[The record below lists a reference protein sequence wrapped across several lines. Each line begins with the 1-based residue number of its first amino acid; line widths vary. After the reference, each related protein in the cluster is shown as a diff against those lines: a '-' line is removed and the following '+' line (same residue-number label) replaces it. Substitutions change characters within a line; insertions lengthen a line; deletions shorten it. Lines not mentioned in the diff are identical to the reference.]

1 MNDQT
6 NRRLLIIFGI
16 SLLISVGAIAI
27 GIMGLV
33 GLYDAGFLDTVQN
46 WIEPIVSIRSDG
58 PTISG
63 EPSTEEGFLALDF
76 EATRMAEK
84 QGAIEAIF
92 ADWPIVIEETFVKND
107 LEWPEFQEEDDLG
120 DLTVEFASGKYRWQA
135 HANDGF
141 IWWSSPR
148 IDPFTDFYAEI
159 EVAQIEGDQY
169 GEIGLV
175 YRLEEDRYYLFEISG
190 GEYFSVWRSDPDG
203 WNEMMDWTTSASI
216 QSLGTNKL
224 GVLAIGDQF
233 YLFINDQLVAEVSD
247 DQLERGV
254 LGVAIGLDEAEDTG
268 IFEFDNLQI
277 RTPVESTTETTEPD
291 GD

>member
-1 MNDQT
+1 MNDRT
-6 NRRLLIIFGI
+6 NRRLLIIFGL
-16 SLLISVGAIAI
+16 SLLLSAGAIVI

-33 GLYDAGFLDTVQN
+33 DLFDAGFVDTVRN
-46 WIEPIVSIRSDG
+46 WIEPIISIRSDG
-58 PTISG
+58 PTISS
-63 EPSTEEGFLALDF
+63 EPSTEDGFLAIDF

-84 QGAIEAIF
+84 QGSIKEIYT
-92 ADWPIVIEETFVKND
+92 DWPAVIEETFAIND
-107 LEWPEFQEEDDLG
+107 LDWPEFQEEADLA

-135 HANDGF
+135 RANEGF
-141 IWWSSPR
+141 IWWSFPR
-148 IDPFTDFYAEI
+148 IDPLTDFYAEI

-169 GEIGLV
+169 GEIGLA
-175 YRLEEDRYYLFEISG
+175 YRLDEDRFYLYEISG

-203 WNEMMDWTTSASI
+203 WGEMMDWTTSAAI
-216 QSLGTNKL
+216 QTLGTNKL
-224 GVLAIGDQF
+224 GVLAIQDHF

-268 IFEFDNLQI
+268 IFEFDNLII
-277 RTPVESTTETTEPD
+277 RAPVESPTETAEPG